1 MLLPL
6 YIPLGFFDTGA
17 APPAPA
23 PAPTPTPAKPSG
35 GRPSGWTPSDR
46 KRTRKEISD
55 ERKRHGVI
63 DDLAAQEIAAKT
75 IADVAARQAES
86 LEQDQQKQF
95 EELLREIELRGIKW
109 EARYLEALRAQR
121 EALID
126 AEIARRLK
134 QQYEDDAIIIML
146 IAASL

>member
-1 MLLPL
+1 MFGGGVSP
-6 YIPLGFFDTGA
+6 
-17 APPAPA
+17 
-23 PAPTPTPAKPSG
+23 PTPTPTPTGPPPPSG
-35 GRPSGWTPSDR
+35 GRPSEWTPSDR
-46 KRTRKEISD
+46 KRTRREIS
-55 ERKRHGVI
+55 EARKRYGVT

-95 EELLREIELRGIKW
+95 EELLREVELRGIKW
-109 EARYLEALRAQR
+109 EARYLDALNVQR
-121 EALID
+121 EALIN